1 MEIQP
6 GITLIKPEQA
16 SQQEKPGRHNVKN
29 TSSPTAVSP
38 VNEASVLKAN
48 ASGETLSA
56 ARKFQQETGYDQPE
70 GKGRLVV
77 AAYQS
82 LERESQREDIRQLLG
97 VDMYV

>member
-6 GITLIKPEQA
+6 GITLIRPEQA
-16 SQQEKPGRHNVKN
+16 SHQEKPGRHNVKN
-29 TSSPTAVSP
+29 TSAPSAVSP
-38 VNEASVLKAN
+38 ISDASVLKAN
-48 ASGETLSA
+48 ASDETLNS

-70 GKGRLVV
+70 GKGRQVV